1 MKENNSDSQ
10 QEKDAEYAARMQKAF
25 KKDRLGGWP
34 AIISVG
40 GVFALLLRM
49 IFDDMHGYIIVGDM
63 DIYYWELWLFFL
75 VGTLSFLP
83 VTILDAKR
91 LVSGSPHL
99 STARYWKKVV
109 IYFLISAA
117 LALLI
122 RSLVY
127 LFMFTEFR

>member
-1 MKENNSDSQ
+1 
-10 QEKDAEYAARMQKAF
+10 
-25 KKDRLGGWP
+25 LGGWP

-40 GVFALLLRM
+40 GFFALLLKM
-49 IFDDMHGYIIVGDM
+49 IFDDMDGYIIIGDL

-91 LVSGSPHL
+91 LVSGLPHL

-127 LFMFTEFR
+127 QLIL

>member
-1 MKENNSDSQ
+1 CI
-10 QEKDAEYAARMQKAF
+10 R
-25 KKDRLGGWP
+25 DRN
-34 AIISVG
+34 VT
-40 GVFALLLRM
+40 GVQTCALP
-49 IFDDMHGYIIVGDM
+49 IFFDDMYGYIIVGDM

-75 VGTLSFLP
+75 GGTLSFLP

-91 LVSGSPHL
+91 LVSGLPHL
-99 STARYWKKVV
+99 STARYWKKVA

-127 LFMFTEFR
+127 PFMFTEFR

>member
-10 QEKDAEYAARMQKAF
+10 QEKDAEHAASMQKAF

-40 GVFALLLRM
+40 GFFALLLKM
-49 IFDDMHGYIIVGDM
+49 IFDDMDGYIIIGDM
-63 DIYYWELWLFFL
+63 DIYYWELCLVFL
-75 VGTLSFLP
+75 VGIISFLP

-91 LVSGSPHL
+91 LASGLPHL

-127 LFMFTEFR
+127 PFMFTEFR

>member
-1 MKENNSDSQ
+1 MKENENDSQ
-10 QEKDAEYAARMQKAF
+10 QGEDAEYAASMQAAF

-34 AIISVG
+34 AIISIG
-40 GVFALLLRM
+40 GFFAILFRM
-49 IFDDMHGYIIVGDM
+49 IFDDTDGYIIVGQT

-75 VGTLSFLP
+75 VGTISFLP
-83 VTILDAKR
+83 VTILDARR
-91 LVSGSPHL
+91 LVSGSPQL
-99 STARYWKKVV
+99 PTAAYWKKVV

-127 LFMFTEFR
+127 PFIFTEFR

>member
-91 LVSGSPHL
+91 LVSSSPHL

-127 LFMFTEFR
+127 PFMFTEFR